1 MHRGRTGKAYRGR
14 NLSCSRHKHSCFL
27 LIGLILEILVL
38 ILAGNV
44 VELIIFTF
52 YDLINQL
59 GDSTIK
65 IAPDSMQGFMD
76 DFMMDYMGE
85 SWF

>member
-1 MHRGRTGKAYRGR
+1 MHRGMTGKAYRGR
-14 NLSCSRHKHSCFL
+14 NLSCSLHKHSCFL